1 MVVIGE
7 KELEDMLIMGDH
19 LHLPEALDPMEEIY
33 PLEPLD
39 PPKSFFEE
47 LFAYSL

>member
-19 LHLPEALDPMEEIY
+19 LHLPETLYPMEKIY
-33 PLEPLD
+33 PLEPLELL
-39 PPKSFFEE
+39 KILFEE
-47 LFAYSL
+47 FFTSYL